1 MEYEKIFES
10 ERIIFIKIT
19 EKLVH
24 EYLEMVNDIEVQKY
38 ISHNRKTYE
47 LDEELK
53 WIKSKLEENAI
64 IFSMIEKETNE
75 FIGNIE
81 IMEIKN
87 NIGEIGIAIT
97 PKKQD
102 KHFGQEAIKRLI
114 EYAFNDL
121 SLDGLELNVY
131 NFNTRGIRCYE
142 EVGFIKD
149 GPGKT
154 DEDIHMKI
162 SK

>member
-47 LDEELK
+47 LDDELE
-53 WIKSKLEENAI
+53 WIKSKLNDNAI

-75 FIGNIE
+75 FIGI
-81 IMEIKN
+81 I
-87 NIGEIGIAIT
+87 
-97 PKKQD
+97 
-102 KHFGQEAIKRLI
+102 F
-114 EYAFNDL
+114 
-121 SLDGLELNVY
+121 
-131 NFNTRGIRCYE
+131 IR
-142 EVGFIKD
+142 
-149 GPGKT
+149 
-154 DEDIHMKI
+154 
-162 SK
+162 